1 MIAETEFFAR
11 LVLSVV
17 LGALIGLE
25 REAHDRPAGLRT
37 HMLVCMGAAVF
48 SIASLYFSAPG
59 NEPSTVATNIAAN
72 IVIGIGFIG
81 GGAIFKAENKVKGLT
96 TAADLWAIAAVGMLV
111 GLGYYIHAIIAAV
124 LVYLVLVVGRKLR
137 EKVPKTATDADS

>member
-11 LVLSVV
+11 LALSVV
-17 LGALIGLE
+17 LGALIGME

-37 HMLVCMGAAVF
+37 HMLVCMGATIF
-48 SIASLYFSAPG
+48 SIAALYFALSG
-59 NEPSTVATNIAAN
+59 EPAGSVAVNIAAN

-81 GGAIFKAENKVKGLT
+81 AGAIFKAENKVKGLT
-96 TAADLWAIAAVGMLV
+96 TAADLWVIAAVGMLT
-111 GLGYYIHAIIAAV
+111 GLGYYLHAVIAAV

-137 EKVPKTATDADS
+137 AKVPKTATDADS

>member
-1 MIAETEFFAR
+1 MIESTLF
-11 LVLSVV
+11 LVQIVLAVV

-48 SIASLYFSAPG
+48 TIAALNFSMG
-59 NEPSTVATNIAAN
+59 EGDSPSFAINIAAN
-72 IVIGIGFIG
+72 IVVGIGFIG

-96 TAADLWAIAAVGMLV
+96 TAADLWVIAAVGMLV
-111 GLGYYIHAIIAAV
+111 GLGSYLNAVAAAALIYVV
-124 LVYLVLVVGRKLR
+124 LVLGRKLR
-137 EKVPKTATDADS
+137 EKVPKSGTDEDS